1 MKLHL
6 SITDSQFSN
15 INWIESLL
23 SRIVLQYYEVYDF
36 FLFIVRR
43 YQGNI
48 INLLQ
53 YYRLNLCN

>member
-36 FLFIVRR
+36 FYLLSEDTKAILKIYYS
-43 YQGNI
+43 YQNI
-48 INLLQ
+48 D
-53 YYRLNLCN
+53 